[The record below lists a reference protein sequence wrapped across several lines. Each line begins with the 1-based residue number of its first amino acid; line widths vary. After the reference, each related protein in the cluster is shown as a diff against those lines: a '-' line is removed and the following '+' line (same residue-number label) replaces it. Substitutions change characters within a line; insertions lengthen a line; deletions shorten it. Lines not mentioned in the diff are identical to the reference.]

1 MSRDDKVIN
10 AKHHTHIL
18 LNQFFN
24 FFLQKHT
31 GRHGGQGPSN
41 STGVFWLSIE
51 ILPQNERVSWATR
64 NSQLV
69 SLKLHTA
76 WQQLQRT
83 SHIWAITH
91 EPLHQSWTG
100 CAGLR
105 LAGSQ
110 PTAVVGCKADK
121 CYWGLLDHL
130 GSMHCLNHPSCSG
143 PFHHHYSNN
152 FSRRQ
157 VITKPSG

>member
-1 MSRDDKVIN
+1 MLNIIHISCWIN
-10 AKHHTHIL
+10 FLI
-18 LNQFFN
+18 FFFKN
-24 FFLQKHT
+24 TQEGTVGKDPVTPQECSDL
-31 GRHGGQGPSN
+31 
-41 STGVFWLSIE
+41 STE